1 MNESALSQVMQ
12 PAPSRRRV
20 VVLSVAIISGLT
32 VAIAA
37 VVAVA
42 SVAGGKEP
50 PPPIAAKSATPV
62 RVVTAVQSS
71 LQLKNEYPGELEA
84 EAVELA
90 AETTGRLLDVAVRLG
105 DRFAA
110 GQVLARVDAT
120 QIAQQIAEA
129 NAQVRAAQASK
140 KSSQAQL
147 ASAKTELERG
157 QRLFA
162 SQLMSEQNL
171 QELSMRVGVLEAA
184 VEAAEAQA
192 GQAQAKLSL
201 LADTRRRAELK
212 APFDGAVSQRYLD
225 PGALV
230 QPGKAVL
237 RLVRSGPLRVR
248 FVVPERD
255 VQLVAPDKPLVV
267 TTQATG
273 STLHEGHVTRVSA
286 EVSRADRS
294 VAVEGVLDQDYPH
307 LRPGMYAKVTLT
319 LSNLEQAVVL
329 PRVAVLQRDHEG
341 QKQSGVFVLDGDRA
355 RWQPVTMRGQS
366 GDQAA
371 VEPMAVGT
379 KVIVLGHESLRDGAT
394 VRVVGDGAS

>member
-248 FVVPERD
+248 FVVP
-255 VQLVAPDKPLVV
+255 
-267 TTQATG
+267 
-273 STLHEGHVTRVSA
+273 
-286 EVSRADRS
+286 
-294 VAVEGVLDQDYPH
+294 
-307 LRPGMYAKVTLT
+307 
-319 LSNLEQAVVL
+319 
-329 PRVAVLQRDHEG
+329 
-341 QKQSGVFVLDGDRA
+341 
-355 RWQPVTMRGQS
+355 
-366 GDQAA
+366 
-371 VEPMAVGT
+371 
-379 KVIVLGHESLRDGAT
+379 
-394 VRVVGDGAS
+394 